1 MAVQNKDLPR
11 FSIVSQ
17 SPRFKG
23 LAVLLGGLWL
33 LLALAWVWLF
43 WRGLHSD
50 AGQLRQQRDAAIA
63 QSEALQNNEA
73 RLKQKLANA
82 KRAEFI
88 TRSANNQIQEF
99 LAEKDEQIAGL
110 KADMDFYERLVGSG
124 GRRHGLSVHN
134 AEFMPGAGNTWH
146 YTITLTQNINR
157 GGLTSGQMRF
167 AVDGVSGG
175 KLKSVEWALLL
186 QKAEAP
192 AQAFSFRYF
201 QQIEGDVM
209 LPPGFTPQRVRV
221 SVSGAFGKQE
231 QRFDWTESRPVATPE
246 I

>member
-1 MAVQNKDLPR
+1 MAVQNKNLPR

-50 AGQLRQQRDAAIA
+50 AGQLREQRDSAIA
-63 QSEALQNNEA
+63 QSEVLKDSEA
-73 RLKQKLANA
+73 RLKQEMTNA

-88 TRSANNQIQEF
+88 TRSANSQIQES

-110 KADMDFYERLVGSG
+110 KADMDFYQRLFGSA
-124 GRRHGLSVHN
+124 GRRQGLSVHS
-134 AEFMPGAGNTWH
+134 AEFTLGAGNVWH
-146 YTITLTQNINR
+146 YTITLTQNLNR

-167 AVDGVSGG
+167 AVVGVSGG
-175 KLKSVEWALLL
+175 KLKSLEWPQLL
-186 QKAEAP
+186 QKPGAP

-201 QQIEGDVM
+201 QQVEGSII
-209 LPPGFTPQRVRV
+209 LPAGFMPQRVWV
-221 SVSGAFGKQE
+221 SVDSNSGNQE
-231 QRFDWTESRPVATPE
+231 QRFDWTVRTTLAKPDL
-246 I
+246 

>member
-1 MAVQNKDLPR
+1 MAVQNKNLPR

-134 AEFMPGAGNTWH
+134 AEFTPSAGNVWH

-167 AVDGVSGG
+167 TVDGVSGG
-175 KLKSVEWALLL
+175 KLKSVEWPQLL
-186 QKAEAP
+186 QKPGAP

-209 LPPGFTPQRVRV
+209 LPPGFIPQRVRV
-221 SVSGAFGKQE
+221 SVSGTFGKQD
-231 QRFDWTESRPVATPE
+231 QRFDWTVSRPPATRG